1 MRAEEHSTEL
11 QHDDFIIVDNLNTL
25 PTYPTTHYP
34 TIYQPSAIL
43 PIGSYIHTP
52 NPQQSPHSLHTHLIK
67 TTMAASRTIAR
78 PFANM
83 LLLQPQNATHRAAPT
98 LALHCQ
104 RHQHQQRRTFFPNPF
119 VSEKQTLTASRTL
132 PYPASAIYATIS
144 DVASYSKF
152 LPYCQSSTV
161 TKTSNP
167 AAANNTAYPE
177 EAKLSIGF
185 NSDVSEEF
193 WSRVY
198 CVPDRVVEAVSG
210 LTDTSLAP
218 QEIEHHNPRPA
229 AASDPTRNQSVL
241 THLATKWVLRS
252 YPYKPSEETGESA
265 KHITDV
271 NLVIEYQFAN
281 PVYAA
286 LSAAAAPKVAEK
298 MIEAFE
304 NRVKAV
310 AEGRA

>member
-1 MRAEEHSTEL
+1 
-11 QHDDFIIVDNLNTL
+11 
-25 PTYPTTHYP
+25 
-34 TIYQPSAIL
+34 
-43 PIGSYIHTP
+43 
-52 NPQQSPHSLHTHLIK
+52 
-67 TTMAASRTIAR
+67 MAAARTTR
-78 PFANM
+78 PFANT
-83 LLLQPQNATHRAAPT
+83 LLQSRNANHCAASST
-98 LALHCQ
+98 ARRQLQ
-104 RHQHQQRRTFFPNPF
+104 HQHQQRRTFFPNPF
-119 VSEKQTLTASRTL
+119 ASEKQTLTASRTL
-132 PYPASAIYATIS
+132 PYRASTIYATIS
-144 DVASYSKF
+144 DVASYSNF

-198 CVPDRVVEAVSG
+198 CVPDKVVEAVSG
-210 LTDTSLAP
+210 LTDTSLTP

-252 YPYKPSEETGESA
+252 YPYKPGEETGESV
-265 KHITDV
+265 KHVTDV

-310 AEGRA
+310 AEGRV

>member
-1 MRAEEHSTEL
+1 MAS
-11 QHDDFIIVDNLNTL
+11 
-25 PTYPTTHYP
+25 
-34 TIYQPSAIL
+34 
-43 PIGSYIHTP
+43 
-52 NPQQSPHSLHTHLIK
+52 K
-67 TTMAASRTIAR
+67 TMR
-78 PFANM
+78 PFAST
-83 LLLQPQNATHRAAPT
+83 LLQSQHHTARRALLS
-98 LALHCQ
+98 LARQ
-104 RHQHQQRRTFFPNPF
+104 QQHQRSFFPNPF
-119 VSEKQTLTASRTL
+119 ASEKQTLTASRTL
-132 PYPASAIYATIS
+132 QYPAKVIYDTIS
-144 DVASYSKF
+144 DVSSYSAF
-152 LPYCQSSTV
+152 IPYCQSSIV
-161 TKTSNP
+161 TKSSAP
-167 AAANNTAYPE
+167 ASEDGKSYPE
-177 EAKLSIGF
+177 EAKLTIGF

-198 CVPDRVVEAVSG
+198 CVPDKVVEAVSG
-210 LTDTSLAP
+210 LTDTSLTP

-252 YPYKPSEETGESA
+252 YPYKPGEETGESA
-265 KHITDV
+265 KHMTDV

>member
-1 MRAEEHSTEL
+1 
-11 QHDDFIIVDNLNTL
+11 
-25 PTYPTTHYP
+25 
-34 TIYQPSAIL
+34 
-43 PIGSYIHTP
+43 
-52 NPQQSPHSLHTHLIK
+52 
-67 TTMAASRTIAR
+67 MAAARTTR
-78 PFANM
+78 PFANT
-83 LLLQPQNATHRAAPT
+83 LLQSRNAAHRTAPSI
-98 LALHCQ
+98 ACCQ
-104 RHQHQQRRTFFPNPF
+104 LQHQHQQRRTFFPNPF
-119 VSEKQTLTASRTL
+119 ASEKQTLTASRTL
-132 PYPASAIYATIS
+132 PYKASTIYATIS

-161 TKTSNP
+161 TKSSNP
-167 AAANNTAYPE
+167 APANNTSYPE

-210 LTDTSLAP
+210 LTDTSLSP

-229 AASDPTRNQSVL
+229 PQSDPTRNQSVL

-252 YPYKPSEETGESA
+252 YPYKPGEETGEPA
-265 KHITDV
+265 KHMTDV

>member
-1 MRAEEHSTEL
+1 
-11 QHDDFIIVDNLNTL
+11 
-25 PTYPTTHYP
+25 
-34 TIYQPSAIL
+34 
-43 PIGSYIHTP
+43 
-52 NPQQSPHSLHTHLIK
+52 
-67 TTMAASRTIAR
+67 MATARTAR
-78 PFANM
+78 PFANT
-83 LLLQPQNATHRAAPT
+83 LLKPHDAIYRTAPS
-98 LALHCQ
+98 LALCQ
-104 RHQHQQRRTFFPNPF
+104 QQQRRTFFPNPF
-119 VSEKQTLTASRTL
+119 ASEKQTLTASRTL
-132 PYPASAIYATIS
+132 QYPAKVIYDTIS
-144 DVASYSKF
+144 DVSSYSAF
-152 LPYCQSSTV
+152 IPYCQSSIV
-161 TKTSNP
+161 TKSSAP
-167 AAANNTAYPE
+167 AEDGKSYPE

-185 NSDVSEEF
+185 NNDVSEEF

-198 CVPDRVVEAVSG
+198 CVPDKVVEAVSG
-210 LTDTSLAP
+210 LTDTSLTP

-252 YPYKPSEETGESA
+252 YPYKPGEETGESA
-265 KHITDV
+265 KHMTDV

-310 AEGRA
+310 AEGRV